1 MINVIYY
8 GWLFTWTYSNN
19 NARVLMDRI
28 CHGFVHSSRTFQY
41 FGHTFPQ
48 LWSSSTVSMTRMTTL
63 VLNSRTGK
71 QYYPVLRW
79 KLLRQLVVFPV
90 SVTFALYS
98 VVSLNRCLGQ
108 TISLVA
114 STSSQAIPARFK
126 ISSHSEITGWSPVNE
141 KNWRL
146 NMWKSQRSRGF
157 SRAFYLIQVV
167 KFWLRYLSKFPLNLL
182 QL

>member
-28 CHGFVHSSRTFQY
+28 CHSFVYSSRTFQY

-48 LWSSSTVSMTRMTTL
+48 LWSSSTVFMTRMTTL
-63 VLNSRTGK
+63 FLNSRTGK
-71 QYYPVLRW
+71 QYYPVLLW

-98 VVSLNRCLGQ
+98 VVSLNRCLGH
-108 TISLVA
+108 TISLGA

-126 ISSHSEITGWSPVNE
+126 ISSHSEITGSLPVNE
-141 KNWRL
+141 KVKDWTCKNPSL
-146 NMWKSQRSRGF
+146 DTVF
-157 SRAFYLIQVV
+157 STHFIWYKLLVLTA
-167 KFWLRYLSKFPLNLL
+167 LSS
-182 QL
+182 